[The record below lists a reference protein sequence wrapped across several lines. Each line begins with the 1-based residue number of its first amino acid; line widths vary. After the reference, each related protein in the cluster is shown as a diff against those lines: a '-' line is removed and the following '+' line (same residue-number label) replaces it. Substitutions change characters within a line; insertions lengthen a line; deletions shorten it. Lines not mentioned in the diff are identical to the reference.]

1 MYSFFIGCIIHTG
14 VGFIILERNRIV
26 ENFIKKAGNIWT
38 GVVGLVTG
46 LDAALNLDDRVKKR
60 QRRQTKTT
68 NNKTTKTHK
77 RGAVCK
83 KQMSV

>member
-46 LDAALNLDDRVKKR
+46 LYAALNLDDRVKK
-60 QRRQTKTT
+60 KAKEANK
-68 NNKTTKTHK
+68 NNKQQNNKNTKK
-77 RGAVCK
+77 GSS
-83 KQMSV
+83 M